1 MTDAYLEDVL
11 HLCYMCVYI
20 HVYIMCVYI
29 FYIYIYI
36 FFFFWTN
43 QTFFFFFFLTN
54 QLVIRLTNNYRPRT
68 QYTYWVPVCL

>member
-36 FFFFWTN
+36 YIYFGPIRH
-43 QTFFFFFFLTN
+43 FFFFFFN
-54 QLVIRLTNNYRPRT
+54 KSISY
-68 QYTYWVPVCL
+68 

>member
-29 FYIYIYI
+29 FYLYIYIYI
-36 FFFFWTN
+36 YIYWTN
-43 QTFFFFFFLTN
+43 QTIFYFIFLQIN
-54 QLVIRLTNNYRPRT
+54 
-68 QYTYWVPVCL
+68 

>member
-29 FYIYIYI
+29 FYLYIYIYI
-36 FFFFWTN
+36 GPIRQFFILFFYKS
-43 QTFFFFFFLTN
+43 
-54 QLVIRLTNNYRPRT
+54 ISY
-68 QYTYWVPVCL
+68 